1 MREITIAAREYAID
15 NNDRFPMSA
24 ARGGDIA
31 RGATA
36 YCSWMFGGATTHPY
50 WARRRA
56 QWSSPLQDK
65 TGGFNRIPT
74 QLAFEAGYGRPHDLP
89 GLNTYIYPELITYY
103 EPAPRSS
110 HPLATST
117 TPAERKELEIF
128 NCPSD
133 VSTFQRSFSQLSY
146 RSPEEVRNTSIS
158 TYDDVGTSYQLN
170 ISWVISMKQE
180 YPFRSFPLAPGENYT
195 EAIYEK
201 GLDMFRA
208 GSARVPNNFAWL
220 KDEVADVITSYAWSM
235 TGMHGGTNRTK
246 LAFFDGSVRYLEVK
260 PGELNTG
267 TYSLAFRDTVDQ
279 RVRDRRTRR

>member
-1 MREITIAAREYAID
+1 MREITIAGREYAID
-15 NNDRFPMSA
+15 NDDRFPMSA

-31 RGATA
+31 RPTTA
-36 YCSWMFGGATTHPY
+36 YCSWMYGGATTHPY

-65 TGGFNRIPT
+65 AGGFNLMPY
-74 QLAFEAGYGRPHDLP
+74 QLGLKSGHATPHNSP
-89 GLNTYIYPELITYY
+89 GLNTYIYPELVTYY

-117 TPAERKELEIF
+117 EPVERKELDIF

-133 VSTFQRSFSQLSY
+133 NSTFQRSFSQLSY
-146 RSPEEVRNTSIS
+146 RSPELVRDSSIS
-158 TYDDVGTSYQLN
+158 TYEDVGTSYQLN
-170 ISWVISMKQE
+170 ISWVLSMKEE
-180 YPFRSFPLAPGENYT
+180 YPFRSLQLAPGENYT

-201 GLDMFRA
+201 GLNMFRA
-208 GSARVPNNFAWL
+208 GSARVPTNFAWL

-235 TGMHGGTNRTK
+235 TGMHGGTNKTK
-246 LAFFDGSVRYLEVK
+246 LAFFDGSVHYLEVK

-267 TYSLAFRDTVDQ
+267 TYSLSFRDTVD
-279 RVRDRRTRR
+279 RRFRDRRR